1 MITIASAEDLVLLAD
16 SGKTENF
23 STGKTFV
30 MTEDIDLS
38 EYENM
43 FIPIM
48 DGTFDGRRAYDHGHP
63 SSGRNVRL
71 WILPLCRTKWN
82 CCKPDGRGNGDPS
95 GEDQENIGI
104 IAGDNKGTIRG
115 CTSRGTLN
123 GQTNVGGIAGKNE
136 TTGTI
141 SRCANEAEVDGK
153 QATGGITGY
162 Q

>member
-1 MITIASAEDLVLLAD
+1 
-16 SGKTENF
+16 
-23 STGKTFV
+23 

-48 DGTFDGRRAYDHGHP
+48 DGYLRRRWAYNHWHP

-71 WILPLCRTKWN
+71 HGFFRYVGP
-82 CCKPDGRGNGDPS
+82 NGTVANLTVEATVTS

-141 SRCANEAEVDGK
+141 SRCGNEAEVDGK
-153 QATGGITGY
+153 QGNRRHY
-162 Q
+162 RLQ